1 MYELAKIKSYKTS
14 NSSTQLI
21 IELDNKNIPQM
32 ILNKNMRQLEVRFDD
47 GRTITNEQR
56 KKAYATI
63 SDIAKWTGYL
73 PEEAKEQLKYLYV
86 TKTGG
91 NYISLG
97 NCTMDEA
104 REFINTIIEFAI
116 ENGIQLEEQAVNRTD
131 DIDQYLYYC
140 LKYKK
145 CAVCGIKGEI
155 HHWDAIGMGND
166 RTKYDDSDNRK
177 ICLCRTHHTIAHQ
190 RGRETFENM
199 YKVYGIKYTEKEG

>member
-32 ILNKNMRQLEVRFDD
+32 ILNKNMGQLEVRFDD

-86 TKTGG
+86 EKTGG

-116 ENGIQLEEQAVNRTD
+116 ENGIQLEEQAVKRTD
-131 DIDQYLYYC
+131 DIDRYLYYC
-140 LKYKK
+140 LKHKK
-145 CAVCGIKGEI
+145 CAVCGKQGEI

-177 ICLCRTHHTIAHQ
+177 ICLCRTHHTIVHQ
-190 RGRETFENM
+190 RGRETFEKM
-199 YKVYGIKYTEKEG
+199 YKVYGIKYTD